1 LLFLK
6 YSLTTN
12 IFGIIIILW
21 NRIHSKGDVIVLGEN
36 IRAIRK
42 KRGLSINKLAELSN
56 ISLGYLSNLENNKLN
71 NPTLDKLKALADIL
85 EVPVEEFFKEGQ
97 EDTNGPENR
106 SEFRIL
112 PLIPKQ
118 FSDSEEA
125 RAFVKSFAI
134 FGSNGFD
141 SNKLDD
147 KEIVKFA
154 NELLEHMDIVKYK
167 YKK

>member
-1 LLFLK
+1 ML
-6 YSLTTN
+6 
-12 IFGIIIILW
+12 
-21 NRIHSKGDVIVLGEN
+21 GDN

-42 KRGLSINKLAELSN
+42 KRGLSINKVSEQSG
-56 ISLGYLSNLENNKLN
+56 ISLSYLSTLENNKLN
-71 NPTLDKLKALADIL
+71 NPTLDKLKALADVL
-85 EVPVEEFFKEGQ
+85 EVPVEEFFKDDQAETS
-97 EDTNGPENR
+97 ETETKK
-106 SEFRIL
+106 EFRIL

-118 FSDSEEA
+118 FTDSEEA

-147 KEIVKFA
+147 KEIIKFA